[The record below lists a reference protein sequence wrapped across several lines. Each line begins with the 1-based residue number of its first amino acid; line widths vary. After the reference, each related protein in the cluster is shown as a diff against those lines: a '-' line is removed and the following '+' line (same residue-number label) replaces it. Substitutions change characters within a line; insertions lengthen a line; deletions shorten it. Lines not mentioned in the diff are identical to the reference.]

1 MRLRSWVSP
10 VATCAM
16 AESISACLVVCMIPP
31 FLFVYMFYSTQIKHL
46 FNKKEAIVQ

>member
-31 FLFVYMFYSTQIKHL
+31 FQFVYMFYFTQIKHPV
-46 FNKKEAIVQ
+46 NRKEGFGQ

>member
-31 FLFVYMFYSTQIKHL
+31 FLFVYMFYLTQIKHPV
-46 FNKKEAIVQ
+46 NRKEGIGQ